1 MPAAATYAV
10 ADAGTSTIT
19 WSLSGDDSGDFSVSS
34 AGVLSFSTSPDYE
47 SPALSNH
54 SDTDNVYQVTI
65 KASDGT
71 STGTLDVTVTVTDA
85 NEAPMLN

>member
-1 MPAAATYAV
+1 M
-10 ADAGTSTIT
+10 
-19 WSLSGDDSGDFSVSS
+19 SLRLD
-34 AGVLSFSTSPDYE
+34 
-47 SPALSNH
+47 